1 MFPALKSKNRTGI
14 LKLPPNTDENVVLC
28 VKNHAGRSVKDIK
41 YIFIGG
47 FGGKVIK
54 LHIKHSKKALQLKE
68 SIKMLLKT
76 ATLVF
81 YFIALLN
88 IFRISCIIS
97 VLTSLYNAWS
107 TLLQNSVI
115 SSCVSSR
122 LYSLF
127 NCFKS
132 FLTLS

>member
-1 MFPALKSKNRTGI
+1 MFATLNSKIRTEI

-54 LHIKHSKKALQLKE
+54 LHKKSQQKSVAGEVLM
-68 SIKMLLKT
+68 SST
-76 ATLVF
+76 CNACF

-97 VLTSLYNAWS
+97 MLTSLYNAWS

-122 LYSLF
+122 LYSVF
-127 NCFKS
+127 NRFKS